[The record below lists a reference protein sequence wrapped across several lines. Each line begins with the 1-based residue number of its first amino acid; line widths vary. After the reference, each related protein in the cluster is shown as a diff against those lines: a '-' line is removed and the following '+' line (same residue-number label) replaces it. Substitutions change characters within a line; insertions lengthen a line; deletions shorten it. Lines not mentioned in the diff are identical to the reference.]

1 MSSHKIFA
9 MSFAAA
15 GPLPITNVEKKG
27 RPQEEGYNV
36 TTETILRK

>member
-9 MSFAAA
+9 MSLAAA
-15 GPLPITNVEKKG
+15 DLLPIANVEKKG
-27 RPQEEGYNV
+27 RPQKEGYNM